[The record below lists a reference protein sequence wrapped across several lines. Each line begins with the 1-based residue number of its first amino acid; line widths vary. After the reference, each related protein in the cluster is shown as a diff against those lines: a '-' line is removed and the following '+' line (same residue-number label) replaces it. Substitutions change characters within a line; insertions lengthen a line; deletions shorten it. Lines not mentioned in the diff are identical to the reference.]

1 MVNSTTLPS
10 LQDRL
15 LTAAIDAFG
24 RQGLEGASTRAI
36 AAAAGT
42 TMSMIT
48 YHHGG
53 KEGLYLAAARS
64 IAEQIGERITPAFA
78 AAARIEGA
86 DDAAAASAQLVAL
99 VDEFANVMVR
109 PESAAWARFIVRE
122 QMEPTA
128 AFDILYGG
136 VMGRLI
142 DHFSALLDRAAG
154 GRLGPAEARLRTIA
168 IVGQALVF
176 RFARATVLRAT
187 GWTDI
192 SADEG
197 DEVRRVVRAHT
208 TAVIAAV
215 RADATT

>member
-1 MVNSTTLPS
+1 MSTSFPEQS
-10 LQDRL
+10 VPERL
-15 LTAAIDAFG
+15 LSAAIDAFG

-48 YHHGG
+48 YHHGS
-53 KEGLYLAAARS
+53 KEGLYLAAAQS
-64 IAEQIGERITPAFA
+64 IADQIGEPITPAFA
-78 AAARIEGA
+78 AAARIEA
-86 DDAAAASAQLVAL
+86 EDDAAAALAQLVEL
-99 VDEFANVMVR
+99 VDEFATVMVR

-122 QMEPTA
+122 QMEPTP

-142 DHFSALLDRAAG
+142 DHLSALIDRVSG

-192 SADEG
+192 DADETAAI
-197 DEVRRVVRAHT
+197 RRVVRAHT
-208 TAVIAAV
+208 AAIL
-215 RADATT
+215 ANEHGHA